1 MIKYKRVLCEGLEAT
16 VEHLFDMLSGMA
28 GKNRRIVSIGT
39 EYSATV
45 AEQEGYLRVYRD
57 AEQIVDCD
65 LTKLNIENRWLPMDL
80 PLAEGQQ
87 CRVGTVGRGVI
98 ASTSLEVTV
107 GYEEAG

>member
-1 MIKYKRVLCEGLEAT
+1 MIKYKRVNCTGLEAA

-28 GKNRRIVSIGT
+28 GKNRKIVSVGT
-39 EYSATV
+39 QHSATV

-57 AEQIVDCD
+57 ADQICDVD

-87 CRVGTVGRGVI
+87 CRVGTYGRGVI
-98 ASTSLEVTV
+98 ASTSLEITV
-107 GYEEAG
+107 GYEESE

>member
-1 MIKYKRVLCEGLEAT
+1 MLKYKRVNCEGLEAT
-16 VEHLFDMLSGMA
+16 VEHLTDMLSGMA
-28 GKNRRIVSIGT
+28 GKNRKIVSIGT
-39 EYSATV
+39 QYSATV

-57 AEQIVDCD
+57 AEQIADVD

-98 ASTSLEVTV
+98 ASTSLEITV
-107 GYEEAG
+107 GYEESG